1 MDTVAT
7 AITRDMATVAS
18 NSSMEIMEVCQYAH
32 VVDYGS
38 KWSYEKAAP
47 NWEITLKKRVSAC
60 MRRFSSGAL
69 VPVRES

>member
-18 NSSMEIMEVCQYAH
+18 NSSMEIMEVCQCAH
-32 VVDYGS
+32 VVDHASNGS
-38 KWSYEKAAP
+38 PRKC
-47 NWEITLKKRVSAC
+47 VSAC
-60 MRRFSSGAL
+60 MRRFSSGVL